1 MSAPTTTTADAP
13 HVGTPTGTPTDVETV
28 VVGAGFA
35 GIGTAVR
42 LARAGRTDFVVLERG
57 DGVGGTWRDNSYP
70 GVGCDVPSH
79 LYSYSFRPRAGWSAV
94 FAPGEEIR
102 EYLEATVEDEGI
114 GPHLR
119 LGTEVR
125 SMRWDDV
132 ESRWYVTSSAGVFR
146 CVALVVCAGR
156 LSEPR
161 MPAARGLETF
171 AGPVFHS
178 ARWDHSVVT
187 AGARVGVV
195 GSGASAVQILP
206 QVAGDA
212 SEVVLFQRS
221 APYVVPRGNR
231 TYSEAERRGLE
242 RVPGA
247 VERLRSR
254 LFWEMEQGLA
264 ARHTVPGFVDRLRET
279 ALGHLAAQVPDPALR
294 ETLTPDYEIGCKRVL
309 LSDDYYPA
317 VASPT
322 VTVVPAALKEVHGST
337 VVAADGSTHE
347 LDVLILATGFVS
359 TRPPWAEHVV
369 GRDGSTLAQHWSTG
383 MSAYASTSV
392 HGFPNLFVINGPQ
405 ASLGHNS
412 AVFMIET
419 QIEHVLGALDHVR
432 SHGVVE
438 ATREA
443 EESYSAWLDEAGAG
457 TVWRTGGCTSWYR
470 DDRNGRL
477 TLLWPD
483 FAFTFRERYGRFDPD
498 GYGLAATADGVA
510 G

>member
-1 MSAPTTTTADAP
+1 MSTAAT
-13 HVGTPTGTPTDVETV
+13 VTQVETV

-35 GIGTAVR
+35 GLGTAIR
-42 LARAGRTDFVVLERG
+42 LLRSGRTDFVVLERG
-57 DGVGGTWRDNSYP
+57 EGVGGTWRDNHYP

-79 LYSYSFRPRAGWSAV
+79 LYSYSFRPRAEWSAV

-102 EYLEATVEDEGI
+102 EYLTEAVEDEGLA
-114 GPHLR
+114 PYLR
-119 LGTEVR
+119 IGTEVL
-125 SMRWDDV
+125 SMRWDADAQRWSV
-132 ESRWYVTSSAGVFR
+132 ETTTGAYSCRTV
-146 CVALVVCAGR
+146 VVCAGR

-161 MPAARGLETF
+161 IPPAPGLETF
-171 AGPVFHS
+171 DGAVFHS
-178 ARWDHSVVT
+178 ARWDHTVET
-187 AGARVGVV
+187 AGKRVGIV

-212 SEVVLFQRS
+212 GSVVLFQRS
-221 APYVVPRGNR
+221 APYVVPRENR
-231 TYSEAERRGLE
+231 QYTPAERRGLS

-254 LFWEMEQGLA
+254 MFWDMEQGLA
-264 ARHTVPGFVDRLRET
+264 ARRAVPGFVDSLRAT
-279 ALGHLAAQVPDPALR
+279 ALGHLAQQVPDESLR
-294 ETLTPDYEIGCKRVL
+294 AVLTPDYEIGCKRVL

-317 VASPT
+317 VASST
-322 VTVVPAALKEVHGST
+322 VTVVPAALREVHGST
-337 VVAADGSTHE
+337 VVAEDGSEHE
-347 LDVLILATGFVS
+347 LDVLVLATGFES
-359 TRPPWAEHVV
+359 TRPPWAERVV
-369 GRDGSTLAQHWSTG
+369 GRDGGTLSEHWAAG

-432 SHGVVE
+432 SSGVLEVSR
-438 ATREA
+438 AA
-443 EESYSAWLDEAGAG
+443 EEEYSAWLDEAGEG

-483 FAFTFRERYGRFDPD
+483 FAFTFRERFGRFDPA
-498 GYGLAATADGVA
+498 GYA
-510 G
+510 GAGSVLG